1 MPVNRRIR
9 AIFLDCGDTLVDEGT
24 EVKPD
29 GEVSLR
35 ADLIPGAGE
44 LVRELKRRGYSL
56 ALVADGP
63 VATFENNLGPYG
75 LYDLFDAYA
84 ISETVGASKPDAAM
98 FRRALDDLRIAP
110 QEHARVLMVG
120 NHLGRDIKGA
130 NALGL
135 TSVWLDWAPRRAKTP
150 ADASEQPDYTIKV
163 PLDLLELIDR
173 IEGGV
178 RLPKEATVPGSSL
191 HASPDALT
199 LANVTH
205 ALHRQVQ
212 RMAPLQI
219 AEPASPAHGALYS
232 SEWGMPDPKL
242 SGHYVFA
249 CGHLLLAAEQLGYS
263 AALVGRERILDSAV
277 AAARYLCKAQN
288 ANGLIDL
295 LSVNYDSAPD
305 TAFTVQDLCT
315 VVELGR
321 NHFAGDARWAA
332 LLEALER
339 FIRVSVPGMMMGGF
353 HTPNH
358 RWVIVSALVQAK
370 RLWPELEVAAT
381 VDAYLAEGYDIDDEG
396 AFIERS
402 VGVYDAVN
410 DRSLL
415 MIAANYPSPQAI
427 DAVARNLDFN
437 LHLLHADGSAE
448 TGLSRRQDY
457 GTRRVAAHLIPC
469 YLLCNHAQP
478 RPVFVRA
485 AQSLWQQMTQDALGA
500 EATNAAWI
508 VYALLVAG
516 EPASAMSAHLPADF
530 ARFYPH
536 NGIWRL
542 RRDLL
547 SASLF
552 QQTTR
557 LLTFTYG
564 AAELSSLKI
573 SQTYFGQYIG
583 RFVSSQMSV
592 DAGRVVLRSEGNSNP
607 RRPAYELPLG
617 RRVPH
622 DQWEAAL
629 PDRALRRLPHA
640 VSEVR
645 AQEAHDARGVGLD
658 LHYITVE
665 GMDGVAVQIAFDF
678 PPGGV
683 WETESVRTR
692 PMAGQVIFLKNGYG
706 TMRYGNDVIEIGPGA
721 LAHGMWAMR
730 DAEVAPDHVRVLLTF
745 LTPVDVRFS
754 VRAFRGL
761 TSSPGAPAPA

>member
-1 MPVNRRIR
+1 MHTHRIR
-9 AIFLDCGDTLVDEGT
+9 AIFLDCGDTLIDEAS
-24 EVKPD
+24 EVKNAGD
-29 GEVSLR
+29 VSLR
-35 ADLIPGAGE
+35 ADLIPGAGA
-44 LVRELKRRGYSL
+44 LLTELKRRGYPL

-84 ISETVGASKPDAAM
+84 ISEQVGVGKPAAAI
-98 FRRALDDLRIAP
+98 FRSALDPLQIAP
-110 QEHARVLMVG
+110 HDHARVLMVG

-135 TSVWLDWAPRRAKTP
+135 SSVWLDWAPRRAKTP
-150 ADASEQPDYTIKV
+150 ADRTEQPDFTIKT
-163 PLDLLELIDR
+163 PLDLLDLIDR
-173 IEGGV
+173 IERGAL
-178 RLPKEATVPGSSL
+178 LPKETPVPVSF
-191 HASPDALT
+191 APTSPDALT
-199 LANVTH
+199 LANVAH

-219 AEPASPAHGALYS
+219 NDPASPAQGALYS
-232 SEWGMPDPKL
+232 PEWGMADPKL
-242 SGHYVFA
+242 TGHYVFA
-249 CGHLLLAAEQLGYS
+249 CGHLLLAAEQLGNS
-263 AALVGRERILDSAV
+263 AAFAERATILDSAV
-277 AAARYLCKAQN
+277 AAARYLCTAQN

-339 FIRVSVPGMMMGGF
+339 FIRASAPGMMTGGF

-370 RLWPELEVAAT
+370 RLFPDLEVADA
-381 VDAYLAEGYDIDDEG
+381 VDAYLAEGYDIDEEG

-415 MIAANYPSPQAI
+415 MIAANHPSPPAI

-469 YLLCNHAQP
+469 YLLCDHAQP
-478 RPVFVRA
+478 RPVFVCA
-485 AQSLWQQMTQDALGA
+485 AQWLWQQMTQDALGA

-516 EPASAMSAHLPADF
+516 ESAPAATAALPADF

-536 NGIWRL
+536 NGLWRL

-552 QQTTR
+552 QHTTR
-557 LLTFTYG
+557 LLSFTYG

-583 RFVSSQMSV
+583 RFVSNQMRV
-592 DAGRVVLRSEGNSNP
+592 DEEIVVLHSAGRSNP

-629 PDRALRRLPHA
+629 PERSLRRLPHA
-640 VSEVR
+640 VGELR
-645 AQEAHDARGVGLD
+645 AQEAHDARGAGLD
-658 LHYITVE
+658 LHYVTLE
-665 GMDGVAVQIAFDF
+665 GAAGVAVQIAFDF
-678 PPGGV
+678 PPGGI
-683 WETESVRTR
+683 WQTESVRTR
-692 PMAGQVIFLKNGYG
+692 PAAGQVIFLKSGYG

-730 DAEVAPDHVRVLLTF
+730 DAEAAPDHVRVLLTF